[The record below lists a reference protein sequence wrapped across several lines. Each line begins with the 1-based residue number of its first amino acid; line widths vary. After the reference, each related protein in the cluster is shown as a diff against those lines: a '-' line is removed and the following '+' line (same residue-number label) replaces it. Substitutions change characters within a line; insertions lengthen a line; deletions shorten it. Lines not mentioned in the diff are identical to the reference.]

1 MRVVTPDAALPPAKD
16 PRRQRGR
23 LLLVIGTWLLA
34 LVGVGGIVFFSVRA
48 DSPGA
53 AGLAIALGLLPLP
66 LLVLFYWWI
75 DRYDPEPRRYV
86 LAAFVWGAVGAV
98 AISLAL
104 EIWAADLFDLSDEQS
119 ATFSAPLVEESAKG
133 LFLLAT
139 LLRARRAIGGVLDG
153 LFYAGLVGLGFAF
166 VENVGYYTASYLGG
180 PELGLGGTQGATA
193 TFVIRG
199 VVSPFAHPLFT
210 SALGVGIGLAVLSRS
225 WWARVPLV
233 LGGWAGSVLLHGL
246 WNGSL
251 SYAGIAGF
259 ALLYLVLVLVF
270 VGFVA
275 LAFVLRQRQ
284 FTVLRRSLSYVA
296 DRGWIHPAELPWL
309 TWFGYRAQARR
320 HAKAE
325 GGREAAAAVR
335 RYQRLATQLAFV
347 HDAVMVGRPGRRG
360 VERTRAIRAEMDAL
374 RPQLRLPAAIAPLP
388 RPVAPMP
395 MTYAVP
401 PVPWS

>member
-1 MRVVTPDAALPPAKD
+1 MRDVTPDTAPPPVKD

-23 LLLVIGTWLLA
+23 LPLMIGTGLLGVA
-34 LVGVGGIVFFSVRA
+34 AVGLVVYFGFRADSAQAVGVG
-48 DSPGA
+48 
-53 AGLAIALGLLPLP
+53 LALGLVPLP
-66 LLVLFYWWI
+66 LLGLFYWWI
-75 DRYDPEPRRYV
+75 DRYEPEPRRYV
-86 LAAFVWGAVGAV
+86 AAAFLWGAGGAAGIALV
-98 AISLAL
+98 VNTFLSESLGL
-104 EIWAADLFDLSDEQS
+104 TDGQT
-119 ATFSAPLVEESAKG
+119 ATFVAPLVEETAKG

-139 LLRARRAIGGVLDG
+139 FLRARKVIGGVLDG
-153 LFYAGLVGLGFAF
+153 LFYAGVVGLGFAF
-166 VENVGYYTASYLGG
+166 IENIIYYSASYLGG
-180 PELGLGGTQGATA
+180 PELGISGTQGATA

-210 SALGVGIGLAVLSRS
+210 ASLGLALGLAVLTRS

-233 LGGWAGSVLLHGL
+233 VGGWAGSMLLHGL

-270 VGFVA
+270 IGFVA
-275 LAFVLRQRQ
+275 LAIILRQRQ
-284 FTVLRRSLSYVA
+284 FVVLRRSLSYVA

-320 HAKAE
+320 HAKAQ
-325 GGREAAAAVR
+325 GGSEAAAAVR

-347 HDAVMVGRPGRRG
+347 HDAVMLGRPGRRG
-360 VERTRAIRAEMDAL
+360 VERTLAIRAEMDAL
-374 RPQLRLPAAIAPLP
+374 RPQLRLPPAIAPLP
-388 RPVAPMP
+388 RPPVLEAPQ
-395 MTYAVP
+395 YAAP

>member
-1 MRVVTPDAALPPAKD
+1 MRDVTPDTAPPPVKD
-16 PRRQRGR
+16 PWRQRGR
-23 LLLVIGTWLLA
+23 LLLVIGTGLLA
-34 LVGVGGIVFFSVRA
+34 LVGVGGVVFFSFRA
-48 DSPGA
+48 ESPGA
-53 AGLAIALGLLPLP
+53 AGLAIVLGLVPLP
-66 LLVLFYWWI
+66 LLGLFYWWI

-86 LAAFVWGAVGAV
+86 AAAFVWGAVGAV
-98 AISLAL
+98 AISLSL
-104 EIWAADLFDLSDEQS
+104 EIWAADLFDLSDNQS

-133 LFLLAT
+133 LFLLFT
-139 LLRARRAIGGVLDG
+139 LLRARRVIGGVLDG

-166 VENVGYYTASYLGG
+166 VENIGYYTMSYLGG
-180 PELGLGGTQGATA
+180 PELGISGTQGATA

-210 SALGVGIGLAVLSRS
+210 SALGIGIGLAVVTRS

-233 LGGWAGSVLLHGL
+233 VGGWAGSVLLHGL

-275 LAFVLRQRQ
+275 LAIILRQRQ
-284 FTVLRRSLSYVA
+284 FAVLRRSLSYVA

-320 HAKAE
+320 HAKRQ
-325 GGREAAAAVR
+325 GGAEAAAAVR

-347 HDAVMVGRPGRRG
+347 HDAVMLGRPVRRG
-360 VERTRAIRAEMDAL
+360 VERTLAVRAEMDAL
-374 RPQLRLPAAIAPLP
+374 RPQLRLPPAIAPLP
-388 RPVAPMP
+388 RPPVPMAPQHP
-395 MTYAVP
+395 LA

>member
-1 MRVVTPDAALPPAKD
+1 MRDVTPDTAPPPVKD
-16 PRRQRGR
+16 PWRQRGR
-23 LLLVIGTWLLA
+23 LLLVIGTGLLA
-34 LVGVGGIVFFSVRA
+34 LVGVGGVVFFSFRA
-48 DSPGA
+48 ESPGA
-53 AGLAIALGLLPLP
+53 AGLAIVLGLVPLP
-66 LLVLFYWWI
+66 LLGLFYWWI

-86 LAAFVWGAVGAV
+86 AAAFVWGAVGAV
-98 AISLAL
+98 AISLSL
-104 EIWAADLFDLSDEQS
+104 EIWAADLFDLSDNQS

-133 LFLLAT
+133 LFLLFT
-139 LLRARRAIGGVLDG
+139 LLRARRVIGGVLDG

-166 VENVGYYTASYLGG
+166 VENIGYYTMSYLGG
-180 PELGLGGTQGATA
+180 PELGISGTQGATA

-210 SALGVGIGLAVLSRS
+210 SALGIGIGLAVVTRS

-233 LGGWAGSVLLHGL
+233 VGGWAGSVLLHGL

-275 LAFVLRQRQ
+275 LAIILRQRQ
-284 FTVLRRSLSYVA
+284 FAVLRRSLSYVA

-320 HAKAE
+320 HAKRQ
-325 GGREAAAAVR
+325 GGAEAAAAVR

-347 HDAVMVGRPGRRG
+347 HDAVMLGRPVRRG
-360 VERTRAIRAEMDAL
+360 VERTLAVRAEMDAL
-374 RPQLRLPAAIAPLP
+374 RPQLRLPPAIAPLP
-388 RPVAPMP
+388 RP
-395 MTYAVP
+395 
-401 PVPWS
+401 PVPMAPQHPLAPGPWS